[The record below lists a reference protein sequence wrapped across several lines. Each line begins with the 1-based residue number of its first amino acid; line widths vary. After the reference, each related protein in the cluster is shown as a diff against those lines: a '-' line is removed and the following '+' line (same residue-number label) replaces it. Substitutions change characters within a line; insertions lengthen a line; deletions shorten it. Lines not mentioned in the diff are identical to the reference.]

1 MISFNKLLDYLTRG
15 EWNKTIEETLESS
28 FFRQYRLRAISMPDF
43 YCHDI
48 YNSMYIPFVVNKGRG
63 MEGVKHCFNTIED
76 IFLIKYSVKRMKY
89 LNKHKV
95 VKQKTDKITSYFLFE
110 DGEFMGELYSIIK
123 TERGI
128 TTPVCL
134 FNKYK

>member
-1 MISFNKLLDYLTRG
+1 MNLNKLLDYFTRG
-15 EWNKTIEETLESS
+15 EWNKTIIESLESK
-28 FFRQYRLRAISMPDF
+28 FFKEYRLRAISMPDF
-43 YCHDI
+43 YCRDI
-48 YNSMYIPFVVNKGRG
+48 YNSVYIPFIVNKGKG
-63 MEGVKHCFNTIED
+63 MGGVKHCFNTIED
-76 IFLIKYSVKRMKY
+76 IFLIKYSIKRIEY

-95 VKQKTDKITSYFLFE
+95 VKQKTDMITSYFLFE